1 MATANSSAQLL
12 PAGRL
17 YEVLQYYYA
26 PAGASAIQ
34 SNINNLYGFLGRV
47 TPWDDDNNPPIPT
60 QDDYS
65 VKQYFKDIIAAKLIT
80 SSDVGAVIPRRDWES
95 GIVYDYY
102 DDTVNMLEQSSDG
115 LTVKNFYVRNKFDQI
130 FKCLW
135 NNNGAESINEPQF
148 LPGTFDNTFLVKT
161 ADGYKWKFMYSL
173 DAGLKQKF
181 FDTNWMPVPVGVSI
195 PNPVSTYAAQGSIDV
210 INITTVGEGYTSGGV
225 TINIVGDG
233 QGAEAIPLVNA
244 AGYLYDVSMANTGQ
258 GYTFAQ
264 ISIEPKVGY
273 DAPTVVAEAFAPI
286 SPIAGHGYDPISELG
301 CNHVMVGIEFIE
313 SENSKLSTNMTY
325 HQIGLLI
332 DPVSVQSVSQNPPT
346 LANTSFYDATTHLF
360 VSPGTGEFTSG
371 QVIYQGASQTNFSFI
386 GRIASFDPASNVVK
400 VINTIGTPTK
410 NQALIQDP
418 NGPVA
423 GAIRTILDVQDPDF
437 ITFSGY
443 MTYIENR
450 TGVVR
455 SADGTEQFR
464 IVLRF

>member
-26 PAGASAIQ
+26 PAGAGAIA
-34 SNINNLYGFLGRV
+34 SNINNLYGFIGRV
-47 TPWDDDNNPPIPT
+47 TPWDDENNPPVPD
-60 QDDYS
+60 QSDYS
-65 VKQYFKDIIAAKLIT
+65 IKGYFKDIIAAKLIT
-80 SSDVGAVIPRRDWES
+80 SSDVGAIVPRIDWVS
-95 GIVYDYY
+95 GNVYDYY
-102 DDTVNMLEQSSDG
+102 DDTVNMIETDSDG
-115 LTVKNFYVRNKFDQI
+115 VLVKNFYVRNKFDQI

-135 NNNGAESINEPQF
+135 NNNGAESVDEPQF

-181 FDTNWMPVPVGVSI
+181 FDTKWMPVPVGSNI
-195 PNPVSTYAAQGSIDV
+195 PNPVQTFAAQGSIDV
-210 INITTVGEGYTSGGV
+210 INLTTLGEGYSAGGV
-225 TINIVGDG
+225 TITISGDG
-233 QGAEAIPLVNA
+233 QYAEAIPLVDET
-244 AGYLYDVSMANTGQ
+244 GKLYDVAMANTGQ

-264 ISIEPKVGY
+264 VTIEPKVGY
-273 DAPTVVAEAFAPI
+273 STPTVVAEGFAPI
-286 SPIAGHGYDPISELG
+286 SPIGGHGFDPIGELG
-301 CNHVMVGIEFIE
+301 CNHVMIGLEFIE
-313 SENSKLSTNMTY
+313 SENSQLSTEMTY
-325 HQIGLLI
+325 RQIGLLV

-346 LANTSFYDATTHLF
+346 LANNSFYDATTHLF
-360 VSPGTGEFTSG
+360 VSPGTGQYDSG
-371 QVIYQGASQTNFSFI
+371 QVVYQGSSQTNFSFI
-386 GRIASFDPASNVVK
+386 GKVASFDPASNVVK
-400 VINTIGTPTK
+400 VINTIGTPIP
-410 NQALIQDP
+410 NQALVQDP

-423 GAIRTILDVQDPDF
+423 GAIRTILDVQNPDF